1 MKKILKI
8 ICLIIVIIYMSKDI
22 SIEKDYFI

>member
-1 MKKILKI
+1 MKKIIKI